1 MSEPTLRLVGD
12 FAHAQQIADVL
23 DPASR
28 ADVSG
33 SSDGR
38 EDSPPPYG
46 SSRPPNAFHH
56 DVRTRVVEAQEY
68 VQETW
73 DGLMSPRPCSD
84 DWFAGRLGTTTVLLG
99 NLATMCGLLLD
110 PPTGVKR

>member
-12 FAHAQQIADVL
+12 FAHAQQFADVL

-46 SSRPPNAFHH
+46 SSRPPNAFHQ
-56 DVRTRVVEAQEY
+56 DVRKRVVEAQEY
-68 VQETW
+68 VQETL